1 MKKEWTGTA
10 YHYDSGPI
18 VVTKY
23 VSDRCLFEIYI
34 RGSDRKYLVDLR
46 SLGEYNVPLQ
56 VGPETHDKA
65 HAFAMEHFNLGGQH
79 A

>member
-23 VSDRCLFEIYI
+23 DGDRCLFEIYL
-34 RGSDRKYLVDLR
+34 RGSDRKYLVDLKH
-46 SLGEYNVPLQ
+46 LGDYNMPQL
-56 VGPETHDKA
+56 VGSETHDKA
-65 HAFAMEHFNLGGQH
+65 HAFAMEHFNLGEH
-79 A
+79 NA